1 MGFFTNLLDSNP
13 TVFVILCC
21 LIIVLALAI
30 ILFVLL
36 RRVQPKNKPLSGV
49 VSCPEDLIGMSG
61 VVEETVDGDSGT
73 GLVTIDGNGW
83 SARTVYADEVLEVGT
98 KVTVVAIEGVKV
110 IVRADA

>member
-1 MGFFTNLLDSNP
+1 MGFFSGLLENNP
-13 TVFVILCC
+13 TLFVVLCC
-21 LIIVLALAI
+21 LVIAVAVAVV
-30 ILFVLL
+30 ILILT
-36 RRVQPKNKPLSGV
+36 RRVRPKNKPLSGV
-49 VSCPEDLIGMSG
+49 ISCPEDLIGMSG

-73 GLVTIDGNGW
+73 GLVMIDGNGW